1 MNESADPS
9 QDARSHAAAPTP
21 NIPSRSTPYGE
32 ETRGIQNTHNDGRE
46 SRISTFS
53 AMFPEMDRSTIGSVL
68 DDHGGDPNAVVTVLL
83 SMNDNEY
90 RPTQQDQHVVQ
101 NAKFSRQGGDM
112 YRDSHPPTQS
122 WDPRKLTYQPRIR
135 RNKTSANVT
144 TYPTMPQRESTAQSA
159 NLPDMRDYEARL
171 ANAASDGMA
180 MMASKLSQL
189 RKRAESTWRN
199 MPEGGMKQ
207 RIQGSSLF
215 RRTQPSV
222 PDRHEWSRSQLNSM
236 MSEQDVKYG
245 YDKDPQLV
253 CEWDLDQIL
262 SNPLPKPR
270 KAPEQSWGKRYTDT
284 PSTSRTSQVHEG
296 ELAGW
301 DAVGRES
308 DADDEV
314 PADTGAAKHEV
325 KKSNTK
331 EPAQKLETLTQAT
344 ESTESKN
351 RANGGTKTTESPLP
365 QKQAVESDS
374 EREYINNPFE
384 DDD

>member
-1 MNESADPS
+1 MTESADTS
-9 QDARSHAAAPTP
+9 RDARSHAATPAP
-21 NIPSRSTPYGE
+21 NITTGITPYGE
-32 ETRGIQNTHNDGRE
+32 ESREIQNTLNDGRE

-53 AMFPEMDRSTIGSVL
+53 TMFPGMDRSTIGTVL
-68 DDHGGDPNAVVTVLL
+68 DEHGGDPNAVVTVLL
-83 SMNDNEY
+83 SMNDSEY
-90 RPTQQDQHVVQ
+90 RPTQQDQRMVQ
-101 NAKFSRQGGDM
+101 NAKFSRQGGYM
-112 YRDSHPPTQS
+112 YHDSRPPTQS
-122 WDPRKLTYQPRIR
+122 WDPQKLTYQPRIR
-135 RNKTSANVT
+135 RNKAPANVP
-144 TYPTMPQRESTAQSA
+144 TYPAMPQRGSTAQSS

-199 MPEGGMKQ
+199 MPEGGVKQ
-207 RIQGSSLF
+207 RIQESPFF

-236 MSEQDVKYG
+236 MSEQDAKYG

-253 CEWDLDQIL
+253 GELDLDQIL
-262 SNPLPKPR
+262 SNPLLKPR
-270 KAPEQSWGKRYTDT
+270 KAPEQSWGKRYTESH
-284 PSTSRTSQVHEG
+284 STSRASQVHEG
-296 ELAGW
+296 ELDGW
-301 DAVGRES
+301 DAVGHES

-325 KKSNTK
+325 KDISTK
-331 EPAQKLETLTQAT
+331 EPAQKLETLAQVT
-344 ESTESKN
+344 ESTEPN
-351 RANGGTKTTESPLP
+351 TGANGGTKTNESPLP
-365 QKQAVESDS
+365 QKQSVESDS